1 MILVAGR
8 GGGDVCWI
16 YGTKKRWTMDYIALE
31 DKRNYW
37 TCDHYC
43 ESLIEQLAYRFK
55 IITTRLLWK
64 PFLTIS
70 ACCDLPWEPIML
82 TDPIWPPRSTEA
94 VSYPVLWL
102 SSPGQCS
109 GLSSVG
115 WAGQTLRRMTG
126 LGSFQGHILSK
137 HSPAYSVPTHSVV
150 LGVCWVSVLESK
162 QIRVGKEPLGQHSPE
177 SQEVQKTSLR
187 NEQQES

>member
-1 MILVAGR
+1 
-8 GGGDVCWI
+8 
-16 YGTKKRWTMDYIALE
+16 MDYIALE

-43 ESLIEQLAYRFK
+43 ESLIEQLAYHFK

-64 PFLTIS
+64 PSLTIS
-70 ACCDLPWEPIML
+70 ARCDLPWEPIML

-137 HSPAYSVPTHSVV
+137 HSPACSVPMHWMV
-150 LGVCWVSVLESK
+150 LGVCWASVLESN
-162 QIRVGKEPLGQHSPE
+162 QVRVGRSP
-177 SQEVQKTSLR
+177 SASTPQRVQRCRKCPWEVNSKNLNR
-187 NEQQES
+187 HDRVF

>member
-1 MILVAGR
+1 MWGQ
-8 GGGDVCWI
+8 GEGDVCWI

-43 ESLIEQLAYRFK
+43 ESLVEQLAYHFK

-64 PFLTIS
+64 PSLTIS
-70 ACCDLPWEPIML
+70 ARCDLPWEPIKL
-82 TDPIWPPRSTEA
+82 IDPIWPPRSTEA

-115 WAGQTLRRMTG
+115 WAGQTLRGMTG
-126 LGSFQGHILSK
+126 LGSFSCICERRCRHTEWSLMFAGFPCSRINRLGWERSPSASTPRRIKRCRKRPWEMSSK
-137 HSPAYSVPTHSVV
+137 SLNRHD
-150 LGVCWVSVLESK
+150 
-162 QIRVGKEPLGQHSPE
+162 RVF
-177 SQEVQKTSLR
+177 
-187 NEQQES
+187 